1 MKPTVTQLYNA
12 TISLLSGALADP
24 NMAWPITDK
33 HIEQF
38 IDIAMRTAELIPE
51 TDLLPEP
58 DALRKFL
65 AEVFAEVN
73 GRPIAK
79 SQLSMLLQDRLKMGK
94 RNAEHTLM
102 WAESNKLLNADVN
115 GNGVRYT
122 LA

>member
-1 MKPTVTQLYNA
+1 MKPTVTQLYATAA
-12 TISLLSGALADP
+12 TILNGLLSDHTIDLSYDEMINKAVDLA
-24 NMAWPITDK
+24 
-33 HIEQF
+33 Q
-38 IDIAMRTAELIPE
+38 RLAEKVPE

-58 DALRKFL
+58 DNIRKFL
-65 AEVFAEVN
+65 AQVFAEVN

-79 SQLSMLLQDRLKMGK
+79 SQMQMLICDRLHTGK
-94 RNAEHTLM
+94 RNAENIMM